1 MLQIATYI
9 DAYYASYMNHATCMS
24 ATCIVQ
30 WFAMICYRSMICAHS
45 EIGRNKYFVADGCWD
60 RWIYILSYCILTR
73 NQMSSQSVC
82 RSMQSGIRMVQIT
95 ELAKSILVDCW
106 LPQVSWLIFDC
117 LKYPGWLPNQQC
129 ASSTWHR
136 FSECGQMQLKPCEQ
150 SRNADAVIV
159 RLISSRVHDWSVI
172 TARLLWSVS
181 NLISSTRIC

>member
-45 EIGRNKYFVADGCWD
+45 EIGCNKYFVADGCWD

-106 LPQVSWLIFDC
+106 LSQVSWLIAQPAVC
-117 LKYPGWLPNQQC
+117 LKYLAQIFMLALILSVDNAIKTLWTISWC
-129 ASSTWHR
+129 RRSD
-136 FSECGQMQLKPCEQ
+136 CEV
-150 SRNADAVIV
+150 DF
-159 RLISSRVHDWSVI
+159 ISSPWLVCYHCKI
-172 TARLLWSVS
+172 IMVS
-181 NLISSTRIC
+181 E

>member
-73 NQMSSQSVC
+73 NQMSFQSVC
-82 RSMQSGIRMVQIT
+82 HFMQSGIRMVQIT
-95 ELAKSILVDCW
+95 ELAK
-106 LPQVSWLIFDC
+106 VSWLIVDC

-136 FSECGQMQLKPCEQ
+136 FSCWLWFWVWTMQLKPCEQ
-150 SRNADAVIV
+150 SRDADAVIV